1 MSTSAESLVSQ
12 VLEPV
17 FRTLPPDAT
26 RRIIELQADENLQ
39 KRVKDLA
46 RKANE
51 GDLTEEERQQY
62 AELISAGDVLAT
74 MQALAR
80 RTLRDSIAQ

>member
-17 FRTLPPDAT
+17 FRTLPPEAA
-26 RRIIELQADENLQ
+26 RRIVELQADEGLQ
-39 KRVKDLA
+39 QRVEELA

-51 GDLTEEERQQY
+51 GALSEEERQQY
-62 AELISAGDVLAT
+62 AEIISAGDVLAT

-80 RTLRDSIAQ
+80 RTLRESDGQ